1 MPAMSRP
8 PYYLSTAIHYANAAP
23 HLGHAL
29 EMVGADCMA
38 RFKRLQGF
46 DVFFLTGTDE
56 HGQKIQKKAEE
67 MGLRPQALV
76 DRVSDS
82 FKALFADLHI
92 SHSRFIRTTEEA
104 HRLGVA
110 ALLER
115 SRAQGD
121 IRKGIY
127 RGWYCTPCEAFWQE
141 GQLKDK
147 TLCPACDRPVVLDEE
162 EVWFFKQSR
171 YGPALLEHFKIRP
184 GFVEPEGRSREMLN
198 NFLIPGLGDLA
209 ISRSRDKVSWG
220 IPFPGDE
227 GQVVYVWFDALTNY
241 LTGVGFPDAAPRWP
255 ADLHIVG
262 KDILRFH
269 CTTWPAMLLSA
280 GLPLPKRVFAH
291 GWVLTDGAKMS
302 KSTGNVT
309 DPAALVKA
317 YGADA
322 LRYALL
328 REAPFAQDFSL
339 PEERI
344 LGRLNRDLGNDL
356 GNLCHRTLTMVE
368 KYFDGK
374 APGPGAPAAPE
385 LELKAACAA
394 LRPGYEVAMEALEFN
409 RALEQTWSLVTRANQ
424 LVEVAKP
431 WALAK
436 DPSKRERLAA
446 VLSALVDTLAAVSCA
461 AWPAIPK
468 ACESLRGQLSLPAPV
483 SLDELNLWNA
493 LPAGTPFAKGA
504 PLFPRL
510 EKGAE
515 GKGQA

>member
-1 MPAMSRP
+1 MARPA
-8 PYYLSTAIHYANAAP
+8 YYLSTAIHYANAAP

-29 EMVGADCMA
+29 ENVGADCMA

-67 MGLRPQALV
+67 QGMTPQALV
-76 DRVSDS
+76 DGVSES
-82 FKALFADLHI
+82 FKALFAALGI
-92 SHSRFIRTTEEA
+92 SHSRFIRTTEET
-104 HRLGVA
+104 HRHGVA
-110 ALLER
+110 DFLAR
-115 SRAQGD
+115 VRAKGD
-121 IRKGIY
+121 ISKGSY
-127 RGWYCTPCEAFWQE
+127 EGWYCTPCETFWLE
-141 GQLKDK
+141 GQLQAGN
-147 TLCPACDRPVVLDEE
+147 CPSCQRPVTRDTE

-171 YGPALLEHFKIRP
+171 HGPALLEHFKAHP
-184 GFVEPEGRSREMLN
+184 AFVEPEGRSREMLN
-198 NFLIPGLGDLA
+198 NFLIPGLDDLA
-209 ISRSRDKVSWG
+209 ISRSREKVSWG
-220 IPFPGDE
+220 IPFPGDDS
-227 GQVVYVWFDALTNY
+227 QVVYVWFDALVNY
-241 LTGVGFPDAAPRWP
+241 LTGIGFPEKTDRWP

-302 KSTGNVT
+302 KSAGNVT

-322 LRYALL
+322 VRYALL

-339 PEERI
+339 PEERL

-374 APGPGAPAAPE
+374 SPGPGAPEAPE

-394 LRPGYEVAMEALEFN
+394 LRPGYEKACEALEFN
-409 RALEQTWSLVTRANQ
+409 RALEQTWALVTRANQ
-424 LVEVAKP
+424 LIEQVKP

-436 DPSKRERLAA
+436 DPARRDRLAA
-446 VLSALVDTLAAVSCA
+446 VLSALVDTLAVVSCA
-461 AWPAIPK
+461 AWPAIPR
-468 ACESLRGQLSLPAPV
+468 ACEALRAQLALPAPD
-483 SLDELNLWNA
+483 SLDELDRWNVA
-493 LPAGTPFAKGA
+493 PAGAPFAKGA
-504 PLFPRL
+504 PLFPRIE
-510 EKGAE
+510 EKKA
-515 GKGQA
+515 